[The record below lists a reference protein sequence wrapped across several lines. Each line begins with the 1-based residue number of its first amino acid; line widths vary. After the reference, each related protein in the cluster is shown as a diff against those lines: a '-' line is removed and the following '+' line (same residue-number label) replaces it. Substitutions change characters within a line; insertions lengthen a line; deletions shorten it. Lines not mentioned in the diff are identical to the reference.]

1 MCNSPF
7 FAFGGVLE
15 ISKVR
20 DILNISF
27 LKMQLWPIAYNLIGF
42 SSIRRTALWVCR
54 MNNSGNS
61 TRKTKW
67 NYRCHMRIL
76 TVYAPHRWTYTEEFA
91 CVNFQF
97 DKILCRCRSPPVFPS
112 KKKWWEYRND
122 KKERWHIQRWYM
134 PKPIYCLC
142 GFGSKTKA
150 PILHRYNH
158 TCLPV

>member
-112 KKKWWEYRND
+112 KKKWWAYRND